1 MHTEM
6 PHVCGELEWY
16 REAAAFA
23 SILRG
28 EGFFVAEK
36 SRVTFSRRKEDMN
49 LQEEYECC

>member
-1 MHTEM
+1 LDAQEM

-36 SRVTFSRRKEDMN
+36 GRQGSFAP
-49 LQEEYECC
+49 